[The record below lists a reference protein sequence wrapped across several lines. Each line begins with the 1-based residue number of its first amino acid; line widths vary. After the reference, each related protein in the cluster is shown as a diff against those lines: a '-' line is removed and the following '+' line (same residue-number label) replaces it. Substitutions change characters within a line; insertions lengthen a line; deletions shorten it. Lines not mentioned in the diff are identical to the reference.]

1 MDNYFLE
8 FHHLGFATKNNEKA
22 LLFLS
27 NLDYEIGKKVYDPYQ
42 NVNLI
47 FCKHK
52 SMPDIEVIYPART
65 EGPLKSILKDK
76 SESIYHQC
84 YTTTNLVKSLN
95 AMKQNGVRI
104 ITISKPVEA
113 ILFDNRKVSFY
124 YVSGFGIIEILEI
137 NNK

>member
-1 MDNYFLE
+1 MRSCFLE

-22 LLFLS
+22 LLYLS
-27 NLDYEIGKKVYDPYQ
+27 NLDFEIGEEIYDPNQ

-47 FCKHK
+47 FCRHK
-52 SMPDIEVIYPART
+52 SMPDVEVISPAKT

-76 SESIYHQC
+76 SELIYHLC
-84 YTTTNLVKSLN
+84 YTSTNLVKSLN
-95 AMKQNGVRI
+95 TIKQNGVRI
-104 ITISKPVEA
+104 ITISKPIEA
-113 ILFDNRKVSFY
+113 ILFENRKVSFY